1 MKARIKFEKGG
12 VLRYVGHLDMMRYFQ
27 KAIRRSGIPI
37 SYSQGFH
44 PHQHMSF
51 AMPLGVGVSSEGEYM
66 DIDLE
71 EEINPNKTVDDLN
84 SHMADGVRVI
94 SFRYLTEED
103 GNAMSS
109 VGAASYFL
117 YLKGGE
123 GLDGDLL
130 MSYKNERFDGKDK
143 MLITKKTKKSERE
156 IDLKPFVYDFRL
168 FKLDEDYSKKMQ
180 SLIPDYETNDFRLN
194 TGDMGIYLLL
204 SAGSEENIRPDL
216 FMKYL
221 TGRKEDWEYLP
232 FGIHRID
239 LLKKDKDGGFVSL

>member
-12 VLRYVGHLDMMRYFQ
+12 VLRYVGHLDMMRFFQ

-66 DIDLE
+66 DVDLE
-71 EEINPNKTVDDLN
+71 REIDPAQAVADLN
-84 SHMADGVRVI
+84 DHMADGVRVL

-109 VGAASYFL
+109 VSAASYFL
-117 YLKGGE
+117 YLKGKE
-123 GLDGDLL
+123 GLDRGQLL
-130 MSYKNERFDGKDK
+130 AFKKERYDD
-143 MLITKKTKKSERE
+143 MESMIITKKTKKSQRE

-168 FKLDEDYSKKMQ
+168 FDIDEDYSSHMK
-180 SLIPDYETNDFRLN
+180 SLIPDYESNDFLIN
-194 TGDMGIYLLL
+194 TGDMGIFLLL

-221 TGRKEDWEYLP
+221 TGRTEDWEYLP

-239 LLKKDKDGGFVSL
+239 LLKGSFENGFTSL